1 MYSFTS
7 VGTATWQILFVTET
21 LRVKLSNIVCSKLS
35 ITSIG
40 FSSKVGFG
48 SRVCASVPRRRNAIS
63 ESLTPA
69 GACNGHW
76 RRK

>member
-40 FSSKVGFG
+40 FSSKVGLA
-48 SRVCASVPRRRNAIS
+48 RACAHP
-63 ESLTPA
+63 SLD
-69 GACNGHW
+69 GATQFLSP
-76 RRK
+76 